1 MTANII
7 NNKNNESVDD
17 LSSYERK
24 RLERVQLNQQRLKKL
39 GIVKVKRTI
48 IPRKRKS
55 SSSSPKKP
63 TRYSKRVRCKFEEEE
78 KEIVAKEEEEKEIAA
93 KEEEEKEIAAKEEE
107 EKEIAAKEEE
117 EKEIAAKEE
126 ENIKDD
132 DKGEKL
138 SSSNVGDDGFIVVD
152 YTRLWPKTPEEL
164 DDDEFEILKFLRLW
178 RLIGK
183 NEIIVEPFKICDNR
197 TLCELIRRKRNNS
210 NWASSTSD
218 NAVADITQCYGIGL
232 HRAKELGPEMIQI
245 IENDVNQPLFTS
257 SRKRSVTTENDGMK
271 KIETQ

>member
-93 KEEEEKEIAAKEEE
+93 KEEEH
-107 EKEIAAKEEE
+107 
-117 EKEIAAKEE
+117 
-126 ENIKDD
+126 IKDD